1 MITLMALLVYISHLM
16 PRFEIFQ
23 NSYTQQKA
31 KWMIH
36 GHVTFATKELLKIM
50 QYAAMFATSGHIFPV
65 INITRY
71 TYSKL
76 QMEEAP
82 WYCKKCIKNTI
93 PYWKLSITQLEELMT
108 GKLLTSLKLT
118 IEKNNIFPSD
128 DCENVIKNELY
139 TPENLYKIN
148 LYQ

>member
-1 MITLMALLVYISHLM
+1 
-16 PRFEIFQ
+16 
-23 NSYTQQKA
+23 
-31 KWMIH
+31 
-36 GHVTFATKELLKIM
+36 
-50 QYAAMFATSGHIFPV
+50 
-65 INITRY
+65 
-71 TYSKL
+71 
-76 QMEEAP
+76 MEEAP

-93 PYWKLSITQLEELMT
+93 PYSKLSNTQLEELMT